1 MLVLRQPRDAM
12 ITRLLDTVWGQAN
25 ALFAPFRRRRWV
37 DLALVAAAFGL
48 VYGLILLG
56 HEWTAVQRPEL
67 QLDLSPLALPKYTFF
82 SMMRGLAAYAISFL
96 FTLAYAYWAAKDS
109 RAERLLVPLLDILQS
124 IPVLTFLMP
133 LLLVMVALFPRSNVG
148 LELTAIIT
156 IFTGQAWNM
165 TFSLYHSL
173 KSVPAEFQEAAT
185 VYRFNWWQRL
195 KWVELPFAAT
205 GLAWNSMMS
214 MAGGWFFLMINE
226 ALKVGD
232 KDFRLPG
239 LGSYMSVAVEQG
251 NVRAQV
257 YAVIAMVL
265 MIVVLDQL
273 LWRPIVVWAQR
284 FKVEDT
290 AQNDAPRSWVI
301 SLLRRSPLLR
311 RWDHWRAMRQ
321 MKAKRRA
328 PGHGG
333 QDEAVVR
340 AATAAPFMALAM
352 LTVLSAFIALGAY
365 GVIHLLG
372 RLPAG
377 SWWTLAK
384 ADGLTLAR
392 VLLSLLIGLAWA
404 LPAGLAIGLSP
415 RLSRIFQPIVQV
427 AASFPAPMLFPA
439 VIAILAAFKVGLG
452 WGSIVLM
459 LLGTQWYILFNVIA
473 GASAIP
479 SDLREVAQ
487 SFGFRRWQRFWTLY
501 LPAVFPYLITG
512 CLTAAGGAW
521 NASIVSEYVSL
532 KGYTLQTFGLG
543 AVVSQATDAHNF
555 SLLAAAT
562 LVLAGTVVLF
572 NRLVWK
578 PLYRM
583 AETRY
588 SLSK

>member
-1 MLVLRQPRDAM
+1 M

-25 ALFAPFRRRRWV
+25 ALFAPFRRKRWV

-48 VYGLILLG
+48 IYGLILLG

-82 SMMRGLAAYAISFL
+82 SMMRGLAAYAISL
-96 FTLAYAYWAAKDS
+96 AFTLVYAYWAAKDA

-133 LLLVMVALFPRSNVG
+133 LLLVMVALFPHSNIG

-156 IFTGQAWNM
+156 IFTAQAWNM

-173 KSVPAEFQEAAT
+173 KSVPAEFHEAAT

-195 KWVELPFAAT
+195 KWVELPFATT

-251 NVRAQV
+251 NVRAEI
-257 YAVIAMVL
+257 YAIIAMIL
-265 MIVVLDQL
+265 MIVTLDQL

-290 AQNDAPRSWVI
+290 VQNDAPKSWVMD
-301 SLLRRSPLLR
+301 LLRRSPLLR
-311 RWDHWRAMRQ
+311 RWDHWRAMRR
-321 MKAKRRA
+321 MKAHRA
-328 PGHGG
+328 KVETAPKDG
-333 QDEAVVR
+333 AVVR
-340 AATAAPFMALAM
+340 AATAAPFMALVM
-352 LTVLSAFIALGAY
+352 LTTLAALIGLGGVGIVRLLS
-365 GVIHLLG
+365 HLA
-372 RLPAG
+372 PG
-377 SWWTLAK
+377 SWWMLAK
-384 ADGLTLAR
+384 AAGLTLSR
-392 VLLSLLIGLAWA
+392 VLASLLIGVAWA

-439 VIAILAAFKVGLG
+439 VIAILAFLKVGLG
-452 WGSIVLM
+452 WGAILLM

-487 SFGFRRWQRFWTLY
+487 SFGFKRWQRFKTLY
-501 LPAVFPYLITG
+501 FPAIFPYLVTG

-532 KGYTLQTFGLG
+532 KGYTLSTFGLG
-543 AVVSQATDAHNF
+543 AIVSQATDAHNF
-555 SLLAAAT
+555 ALLGAAT

-578 PLYRM
+578 PLYRL